1 MNSYRMPGLP
11 SALRTAIVSVYLVAL
26 GCVAPRAQTVEL
38 LWPKGAPGAMD
49 TTAASRPSLTFFA
62 ADAKKAMGTSVVIC
76 PGGGYDH
83 LATEKEGNQ
92 VAKWFNT
99 QGVAAFVLKYRVS
112 PYRHPI
118 EMNDAK
124 RAMRHVR
131 ASAKR
136 YKIDPDRIG
145 IVGFSAGGHLASTV
159 ATHYDAGTPG
169 AADTV
174 DRQGCRPYFQV
185 LVYPVITME
194 GPYAHGG
201 SRQNLL
207 GSGPAAEDL
216 RALSNEKQVTAK
228 TPPGFLVHAKD
239 DPGVYLENSIF
250 YYDSLVS
257 HGVPAQTKFYDHGP
271 HGFGLA
277 DGVGGAPLLPDIK
290 TWPSFCA
297 IWMTDRGFLSTTS
310 SLNPGMKHAGPV
322 NPGSRARDFLGRRS
336 PATAEAAPVL
346 RVNPR

>member
-1 MNSYRMPGLP
+1 MSYYRIPGLP
-11 SALRTAIVSVYLVAL
+11 SVAPIAIVVAL
-26 GCVAPRAQTVEL
+26 VSALLGAAPRAQTVEL
-38 LWPKGAPGAMD
+38 LWPKGAPGAKD
-49 TTAASRPSLTFFA
+49 TTAASKPSLTVYA
-62 ADAKKAMGTSVVIC
+62 ADPKKAMGTSVVIC

-83 LATEKEGNQ
+83 LAFEKEGTQ

-131 ASAKR
+131 ANAKR
-136 YKIDPDRIG
+136 YKIDPERIG

-159 ATHYDAGTPG
+159 ATHYDSGEPG

-207 GSGPAAEDL
+207 GATPIAEDTWN
-216 RALSNEKQVTAK
+216 LSNEKQVTAK
-228 TPPGFLVHAKD
+228 TPAAFLVHAKD

-250 YYDSLVS
+250 YYDSLLS

-277 DGVGGAPLLPDIK
+277 DGVAGAPDLPDIK

-297 IWMTDRGFLSTTS
+297 IWMTDRGFLSPTAF
-310 SLNPGMKHAGPV
+310 LRRPGARPQAVSG
-322 NPGSRARDFLGRRS
+322 AWFRDFLGRWR
-336 PATAEAAPVL
+336 
-346 RVNPR
+346 